1 MERAWTFPEAADLS
15 VFKPE
20 ESAKT
25 TDVVWIGN
33 WGDGERT
40 EELMKFL
47 VGPAGAS
54 AGRKI
59 VAHGVRYPE
68 EAVKTLRQAGIDYR
82 GYLPNLSTPG
92 VYGQSRLAL
101 HVPRRQYANGLSG
114 IPTIRVFEALA
125 CGIPLLCSPWNDI
138 EHLFRP
144 GQDYFVAADGKQMA
158 GEIDF
163 LLGDQRA
170 RAQMAANGLETIR
183 QRHTCAHRA
192 AQLIEICQE
201 LRG

>member
-1 MERAWTFPEAADLS
+1 MP
-15 VFKPE
+15 
-20 ESAKT
+20 
-25 TDVVWIGN
+25 
-33 WGDGERT
+33 
-40 EELMKFL
+40 
-47 VGPAGAS
+47 VGGSLAM
-54 AGRKI
+54 
-59 VAHGVRYPE
+59 
-68 EAVKTLRQAGIDYR
+68 
-82 GYLPNLSTPG
+82 GYLLYRYFPNARGSG
-92 VYGQSRLAL
+92 VPQTKAAL
-101 HVPRRQYANGLSG
+101 FAHNGYISLRTVLG
-114 IPTIRVFEALA
+114 KFFCTATTLA